1 MKLKFILL
9 CAVPLTQAA
18 VAPAR
23 DIQIFIVTEVCY
35 QYVDSGFKSVGGVSG
50 MGAVIPKAP

>member
-23 DIQIFIVTEVCY
+23 NMQIFIVTGVCY
-35 QYVDSGFKSVGGVSG
+35 
-50 MGAVIPKAP
+50 